1 MLTSKLGNILP
12 ITDGPNSSTVF
23 GETQTEMT
31 TQTLSLAR
39 PPFQWPQ
46 PVSEL
51 A

>member
-1 MLTSKLGNILP
+1 MVCSPLINVLP
-12 ITDGPNSSTVF
+12 IPDGPNSSTVF
-23 GETQTEMT
+23 GETLMEMM

-39 PPFQWPQ
+39 HPSQWQQ